1 MTVAISTAVTQAL
14 QPAAATPQ
22 VQFAP
27 DSNTSRMQQCICN
40 KSTRA
45 SILDKLYCARQH
57 GGLTRA
63 KQLNLERIMGIV
75 SISIR
80 IFS

>member
-14 QPAAATPQ
+14 QAAAVTLQ

-40 KSTRA
+40 KSTRVNV
-45 SILDKLYCARQH
+45 LDRLYCARQH

-63 KQLNLERIMGIV
+63 KQPNLERIMGIV
-75 SISIR
+75 SISIS